1 MLILCWTPVLW
12 SFMYISL
19 PSSYICWKPTCLYS
33 CRAVKSALSRV
44 SDHSFMCPVSPPVF
58 FSEQRAIVKMNV
70 AGIVRGSENHSIR
83 WAYAGNGK
91 TTTLAELTKR
101 NPNIRSSVIVS
112 KFIQQIFKIS
122 KLLLSFNRPV
132 NNAWCWGA
140 WGARAQLVDD
150 APSSVKIDKLSY
162 HCLVLLMV
170 EAQNMNPVVLDI
182 CLNQVSLE
190 HVNFE
195 G

>member
-1 MLILCWTPVLW
+1 MSLIPCFRPFFHVPYCST
-12 SFMYISL
+12 SL
-19 PSSYICWKPTCLYS
+19 P
-33 CRAVKSALSRV
+33 
-44 SDHSFMCPVSPPVF
+44 
-58 FSEQRAIVKMNV
+58 SEQRAIITMNV
-70 AGIVRGSENHSIR
+70 AGIVRGSDTVRII
-83 WAYAGNGK
+83 AYAGNGK

-150 APSSVKIDKLSY
+150 AFNSVKIDKLSY
-162 HCLVLLMV
+162 HCHVHLME

-182 CLNQVSLE
+182 CLDQVSLE
-190 HVNFE
+190 HVSFE

>member
-1 MLILCWTPVLW
+1 
-12 SFMYISL
+12 
-19 PSSYICWKPTCLYS
+19 
-33 CRAVKSALSRV
+33 
-44 SDHSFMCPVSPPVF
+44 MCPVSPPVF

-150 APSSVKIDKLSY
+150 AFNSVKIDKLSY
-162 HCLVLLMV
+162 HCHVHLME

-182 CLNQVSLE
+182 CLDQVSLE
-190 HVNFE
+190 HVSFE